1 MTYKEILDRLEEIEG
16 QLDDSFYSLPEWDGN
31 SDGRSYLD
39 GARSDLYGL
48 KDDIE
53 RKILDEQKDHDILY
67 NIEKKWKKPWLL
79 QIFFVRS
86 SNK

>member
-1 MTYKEILDRLEEIEG
+1 MTYKEILEKLEEIEG

-53 RKILDEQKDHDILY
+53 RTILDEKKVKI
-67 NIEKKWKKPWLL
+67 IEKKTWLSHYL
-79 QIFFVRS
+79 FVRS
-86 SNK
+86 SRN

>member
-53 RKILDEQKDHDILY
+53 RKILDEKKDHDILY
-67 NIEKKWKKPWLL
+67 NIEKKWKKALTFTNIL
-79 QIFFVRS
+79 RKI
-86 SNK
+86 K

>member
-1 MTYKEILDRLEEIEG
+1 MTYKEILEKLEEIEG
-16 QLDDSFYSLPEWDGN
+16 QLDDSYYSLPEWDGN

-53 RKILDEQKDHDILY
+53 
-67 NIEKKWKKPWLL
+67 KKVKKSEKKPWLSRYL
-79 QIFFVRS
+79 FVRS
-86 SNK
+86 STKWEETIWL

>member
-16 QLDDSFYSLPEWDGN
+16 QLDDSYYSLPEWDGN
-31 SDGRSYLD
+31 SNGRSYLD

-53 RKILDEQKDHDILY
+53 RTILDE
-67 NIEKKWKKPWLL
+67 KK
-79 QIFFVRS
+79 S
-86 SNK
+86 ENN

>member
-1 MTYKEILDRLEEIEG
+1 MNYKEILDRLEEIEG
-16 QLDDSFYSLPEWDGN
+16 QLDDSYYSLPEYDAN

-53 RKILDEQKDHDILY
+53 RKILDDKKDHDLLY
-67 NIEKKWKKPWLL
+67 NIEKK
-79 QIFFVRS
+79 
-86 SNK
+86 